1 MSNSLSIL
9 DMCCVGMVLD
19 FVDGLFP
26 HVGIG
31 FDPNHQ
37 LGSLTPDRGGQ
48 SGPAAQIHHQGGMRQ
63 VNQLR
68 QQIEQSWWRRRTRPI
83 VAAGFASPNITGFCH
98 AVFSFLA
105 SCDTPH
111 GLKTGG
117 YDNDSIKN
125 GPFDNNWQV
134 ITPKSP
140 SLLKKSTD
148 EFLRMRTNV
157 FYCQIAANWSH

>member
-1 MSNSLSIL
+1 MSNSLSDT

-19 FVDGLFP
+19 FLDGLFP

-83 VAAGFASPNITGFCH
+83 VAAGFALPNITVFFH
-98 AVFSFLA
+98 AF
-105 SCDTPH
+105 
-111 GLKTGG
+111 
-117 YDNDSIKN
+117 
-125 GPFDNNWQV
+125 
-134 ITPKSP
+134 SP
-140 SLLKKSTD
+140 SLSPFSPPHALTT
-148 EFLRMRTNV
+148 RVN
-157 FYCQIAANWSH
+157 